1 MRSVR
6 PGGLEFQRELLLLRP
21 RHWLGCK
28 KTEAECFEQV
38 DCAGREASTVYSAL
52 NPDAKQ
58 LRELPVKLG
67 DKCLGRAGK
76 LLTKADLVAVL
87 ETSVSD

>member
-1 MRSVR
+1 M
-6 PGGLEFQRELLLLRP
+6 
-21 RHWLGCK
+21 GC
-28 KTEAECFEQV
+28 V
-38 DCAGREASTVYSAL
+38 GREESTVCSAL

-58 LRELPVKLG
+58 QGELPVKLG

-87 ETSVSD
+87 EMSASD

>member
-1 MRSVR
+1 M
-6 PGGLEFQRELLLLRP
+6 
-21 RHWLGCK
+21 
-28 KTEAECFEQV
+28 

-67 DKCLGRAGK
+67 DKCLGRAEK

-87 ETSVSD
+87 EKSVSD

>member
-1 MRSVR
+1 M
-6 PGGLEFQRELLLLRP
+6 
-21 RHWLGCK
+21 
-28 KTEAECFEQV
+28 

-52 NPDAKQ
+52 NPGAKQ